1 MGVADELARLVAHRD
16 AGELTDEEF
25 QAAKADLLAH
35 PERARVEPEAEAA
48 EPVSARRRR
57 NRRRALVVAVLIV
70 LALVGWV
77 VVSEAMIA
85 GARLEVR
92 VTSVTPVNA
101 DVVEVDAT
109 FTNVGGR
116 ASLGLCQVTVSLPGS
131 SGSSPVETPPEPLT
145 TAPVPPGGTAS
156 GQAEVVVVAGDAR
169 RVTTRDL
176 SFTCQ

>member
-1 MGVADELARLVAHRD
+1 MGVADELARLIAHRD

-25 QAAKADLLAH
+25 QAAKADLLSH
-35 PERARVEPEAEAA
+35 PERARIETAGVEVEGIS
-48 EPVSARRRR
+48 PVRRR
-57 NRRRALVVAVLIV
+57 NRRRALVAATVIV

-77 VVSEAMIA
+77 VVSEAMIG

-92 VTSVTPVNA
+92 VTSVTAVNA
-101 DVVEVDAT
+101 DVVEIHAT

-131 SGSSPVETPPEPLT
+131 SGSSPLQTPPEPLT

-156 GQAEVVVVAGDAR
+156 GRAEVVVVAGDAR

-176 SFTCQ
+176 SFACQ